1 MSKASHSSTTPL
13 RSIDRIGDGLTQ
25 LCLAIAA
32 VALICIVAINGT
44 NVVARYLFNAP
55 FSWAEEMMLYLMI
68 LSVFS
73 GAIAVTWRNLH
84 IRIDT
89 FIERAPPAVRRAA
102 LNIGTIVSL
111 VVMVSVIFAS
121 GRIVTLLYSYDQRSE
136 ALAAPVWIP
145 QSFVP
150 IGLGIMALIMA
161 AKLVTSRFYA
171 EPPAN
176 SAKEQP

>member
-1 MSKASHSSTTPL
+1 MSQASNPSPTPP
-13 RSIDRIGDGLTQ
+13 RSIERIGEGLTQ
-25 LCLAIAA
+25 LCLGIAA

-89 FIERAPPAVRRAA
+89 FIERAPAGVRRAA
-102 LNIGTIVSL
+102 LNIGTIMSL
-111 VVMVSVIFAS
+111 VVMITVIFAS
-121 GRIVTLLYSYDQRSE
+121 ARIVTLLYSYDQRSE
-136 ALAAPVWIP
+136 ALDAPVWFP

-150 IGLGIMALIMA
+150 VGLGIMAAIMA
-161 AKLVTSRFYA
+161 VKLVASRFYA
-171 EPPAN
+171 EPPAD
-176 SAKEQP
+176 SAKERP